1 MSTMVKKNE
10 KEIAAYLEAVKGI
23 DGGSFTEYAKAG
35 WYFSKDAIKAMRN
48 GWVVP
53 IHVWKGIEGFEQVQ
67 LGSESKIFDGDDII
81 SSKNKPELKM
91 FEESLKNF
99 LPTMIDIEKE
109 EEPEPSKKTEKV
121 KCHLDKKTGKVTVN
135 LPTGV
140 KEFKSMDEFTLW
152 KEGIETSREVIV
164 SHKDDKAGFQQV
176 HGGSPTKL
184 DVMHLIFDD
193 KSKVDDKA
201 GMKDADNFDLK
212 AVEAA
217 MTKLDS
223 DPAISDKIAK
233 MLGVTVKEM
242 EEIGKKPEVKN
253 AFADIK
259 NLSKAFKKA
268 GIKKANELED
278 EKKLEAMVFELVKI
292 VMPKFV
298 KNEKTAMTIVDPKFI
313 YQYITKESLDKVLN
327 GVEMAVK
334 TKIFKAIQ
342 RELEFVL
349 KVHKDKFSHKL
360 DLGPNSNPNLLLFGY
375 GDVRW
380 GIAITGNKSW
390 SQFFRKDVNNEELEK
405 FFAESKKK
413 AETKSKEKA
422 A

>member
-1 MSTMVKKNE
+1 
-10 KEIAAYLEAVKGI
+10 
-23 DGGSFTEYAKAG
+23 
-35 WYFSKDAIKAMRN
+35 
-48 GWVVP
+48 
-53 IHVWKGIEGFEQVQ
+53 
-67 LGSESKIFDGDDII
+67 
-81 SSKNKPELKM
+81 
-91 FEESLKNF
+91 
-99 LPTMIDIEKE
+99 
-109 EEPEPSKKTEKV
+109 
-121 KCHLDKKTGKVTVN
+121 
-135 LPTGV
+135 
-140 KEFKSMDEFTLW
+140 MDEFTLW

-201 GMKDADNFDLK
+201 GMKDADNIDLK
-212 AVEAA
+212 AVKAA
-217 MTKLDS
+217 LTKLES

-242 EEIGKKPEVKN
+242 EEIGKKPEVIN

-268 GIKKANELED
+268 GIKKVNELED

-298 KNEKTAMTIVDPKFI
+298 KNEKTAMTIVDQKFV
-313 YQYITKESLDKVLN
+313 YQYITKESLDNVLG
-327 GVEMAVK
+327 GVDMTVK
-334 TKIFKAIQ
+334 TKIFKAIN

-349 KVHKDKFSHKL
+349 KGHKEKFEHKL

-380 GIAITGNKSW
+380 GIAITGDKSW

-405 FFAESKKK
+405 FYAESKKK
-413 AETKSKEKA
+413 AEKA
-422 A
+422 ASKKVA

>member
-1 MSTMVKKNE
+1 
-10 KEIAAYLEAVKGI
+10 
-23 DGGSFTEYAKAG
+23 
-35 WYFSKDAIKAMRN
+35 
-48 GWVVP
+48 
-53 IHVWKGIEGFEQVQ
+53 
-67 LGSESKIFDGDDII
+67 
-81 SSKNKPELKM
+81 
-91 FEESLKNF
+91 
-99 LPTMIDIEKE
+99 
-109 EEPEPSKKTEKV
+109 
-121 KCHLDKKTGKVTVN
+121 
-135 LPTGV
+135 
-140 KEFKSMDEFTLW
+140 MDEFTLW

-164 SHKDDKAGFQQV
+164 SHKDDKAGFQQF

-201 GMKDADNFDLK
+201 GMKDADNIDLK

-233 MLGVTVKEM
+233 MLGVTVEEM

-278 EKKLEAMVFELVKI
+278 VKKLEAMVFELVKI

-349 KVHKDKFSHKL
+349 KGHKDKFSHKL

>member
-1 MSTMVKKNE
+1 MTMVKKSA
-10 KEIAAYLEAVKGI
+10 KEIAAYLEGVKGI
-23 DGGSFTEYAKAG
+23 DAGSFTEYAKEG
-35 WYFSKDAIKAMRN
+35 WYFDKAAIKAMRN

-53 IHVWKGIEGFEQVQ
+53 ISIWKGIEGFEQVL
-67 LGSESKIFDGDDII
+67 LGKECKIFDGDDII
-81 SSKNKPELKM
+81 SSKNKPELKL

-99 LPTMIDIEKE
+99 LPTMVDIEKE

-135 LPTGV
+135 LQSGV
-140 KEFKSMDEFTLW
+140 KEFKSMDEFNLW

-184 DVMHLIFDD
+184 NVMHLVFDE
-193 KSKVDDKA
+193 KTKTDDKA
-201 GMKDADNFDLK
+201 GMKDADNIDLE
-212 AVEAA
+212 AVKGAL
-217 MTKLDS
+217 MKLDS
-223 DPAISDKIAK
+223 DPAVSDKVAK
-233 MLGVTVKEM
+233 MLGVSVDEM
-242 EEIGKKPEVKN
+242 EEIAKKPEVVKT
-253 AFADIK
+253 FADIK

-268 GIKKANELED
+268 GIKNANELED
-278 EKKLEAMVFELVKI
+278 EKKLEAMIFELIKI

-298 KNEKTAMTIVDPKFI
+298 KNEKKAMTMVDPKFI
-313 YQYITKESLDKVLN
+313 HQYITKESLDKVLS
-327 GVEMAVK
+327 GVDMAVK
-334 TKIFKAIQ
+334 TKIFKAIN

-349 KVHKDKFSHKL
+349 KVHKEKFEHKL

-380 GIAITGNKSW
+380 GIAITGDKSW

-405 FFAESKKK
+405 FLAESKKK